1 MFAVLRKT
9 RVVLGCLLAAG
20 CQSPELLRA
29 GPAAT
34 ARLVELPGVQ
44 LKVIEQ
50 GAGEPVVLV
59 HGAFSDHRVWQGQQ
73 ELLART
79 HRVIVPDQR
88 YFGSQAWQDS
98 GKQYALSTHA
108 ADLVALIETL
118 KLGPVHLVGWS
129 YGGGIVLA
137 TAAQRPDLVRSVFVN
152 EPSLATIVT
161 QAADQAT
168 LAEERKGLG
177 PAVGASKANDQ
188 AQAVRLFAEWVN
200 ATPGGFDQLAPQLR
214 SVFLDNARTLPM
226 HFASPPP
233 PPVSCT
239 QLGALRMP
247 ATISK
252 GEKTRRFFAV
262 LADTTHACMP
272 ASRLVVIARATH
284 MAPAEN
290 PADFNAALL
299 RHLTA
304 R

>member
-1 MFAVLRKT
+1 
-9 RVVLGCLLAAG
+9 
-20 CQSPELLRA
+20 
-29 GPAAT
+29 
-34 ARLVELPGVQ
+34 
-44 LKVIEQ
+44 
-50 GAGEPVVLV
+50 
-59 HGAFSDHRVWQGQQ
+59 
-73 ELLART
+73 
-79 HRVIVPDQR
+79 
-88 YFGSQAWQDS
+88 
-98 GKQYALSTHA
+98 
-108 ADLVALIETL
+108 
-118 KLGPVHLVGWS
+118 
-129 YGGGIVLA
+129 
-137 TAAQRPDLVRSVFVN
+137 
-152 EPSLATIVT
+152 
-161 QAADQAT
+161 
-168 LAEERKGLG
+168 
-177 PAVGASKANDQ
+177 
-188 AQAVRLFAEWVN
+188 
-200 ATPGGFDQLAPQLR
+200 
-214 SVFLDNARTLPM
+214 M